1 MLLKNNKA
9 DFSYATNKYKWVGE
23 EGAFEA
29 KELGAWFKV
38 YNQTGL
44 TRMKIIN

>member
-1 MLLKNNKA
+1 MLLKNDKA
-9 DFSYATNKYKWVGE
+9 DFSYATNKYKWGGE
-23 EGAFEA
+23 EGVFDA

-44 TRMKIIN
+44 TRVKIVN